1 MHAVWRQNSIK
12 GNPRGGLH
20 LMWMGM
26 IWVPKHLIN
35 LINSVLL
42 GSPRKYDRPL
52 IINSATHMQHTLHF
66 LQSSNLHFNTIK
78 SNFNPTKIQDAY
90 QGNPSFIRLQGSA
103 LVMLKPF
110 KTKQTSR
117 VFKRNSPLTT
127 STSSALV
134 KLTNQ
139 IQNPKS
145 QIPINNFQIKRT
157 DRLWILNSTPP

>member
-1 MHAVWRQNSIK
+1 M
-12 GNPRGGLH
+12 
-20 LMWMGM
+20 
-26 IWVPKHLIN
+26 PKHLIN

-42 GSPRKYDRPL
+42 GSPRKYDRSL
-52 IINSATHMQHTLHF
+52 IINSATHMQHTLHL

-110 KTKQTSR
+110 KTKQMSR
-117 VFKRNSPLTT
+117 VFKRNSPLTM

-134 KLTNQ
+134 KLNQSIPESKITNSNQ
-139 IQNPKS
+139 QFPNQVHRP
-145 QIPINNFQIKRT
+145 T
-157 DRLWILNSTPP
+157 LNSKLYPTLAVSKWGGKKESETDNNLQTGH